1 MVILISGHGLGC
13 VQTMRSS
20 VLLTP
25 LSMFWLLM
33 KNTLDKDHQM
43 TDTLTPFQIFF
54 SLSVMNNI
62 YPLSFFR
69 RLCNIKAGGKKKM
82 CISNLYIMKPLN
94 LRLRLWDRSCEV
106 TSHFEVQYNKYKL
119 ECLHVFFSL
128 SLVTRGGGVSD
139 RVHWNKHTPRFLDIA
154 IKHCVIHLLELT
166 IILEQI
172 ILFHFF

>member
-1 MVILISGHGLGC
+1 MAILISGHGLGC

-54 SLSVMNNI
+54 SLSVMNKI

-94 LRLRLWDRSCEV
+94 LRLRLWDRSCAV

-119 ECLHVFFSL
+119 ECLHVFFSFSRYKRRRRIRSS
-128 SLVTRGGGVSD
+128 SL
-139 RVHWNKHTPRFLDIA
+139 K
-154 IKHCVIHLLELT
+154 
-166 IILEQI
+166 
-172 ILFHFF
+172 